1 MNSNAN
7 NVYMNDDGIICFNNN
22 YIMKFLTVALAAAFS
37 ICGSAQN
44 L

>member
-7 NVYMNDDGIICFNNN
+7 NVYMNDGIINFNNN